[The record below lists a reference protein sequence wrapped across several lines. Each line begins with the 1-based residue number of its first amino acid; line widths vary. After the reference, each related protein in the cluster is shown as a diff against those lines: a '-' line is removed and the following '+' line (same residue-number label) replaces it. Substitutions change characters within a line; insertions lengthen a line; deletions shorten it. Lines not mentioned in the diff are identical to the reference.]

1 MSKDAPKRMLFV
13 IGSMGGGG
21 AERCTVDLIARMDRS
36 RFAPELYLAYRTG
49 ELLKDVPADVPIH
62 AHVDGPIEQTMSQKL
77 AGKFRLLSEARMWDI
92 NRLLG
97 RVKYDLIFAWG
108 LRHAYETAWPAKR
121 HGVAR
126 VSYCV
131 QDPTEEFYVDFP
143 HPTPWRYQV
152 AHWSYATND
161 RIYANA
167 IDLCRRTERFY
178 HLPENSVE
186 LFLNLRDFQRLER
199 LAEVAAPPRTLSG
212 HRLVCVGRFERQ
224 KGHTVMLDAL
234 AELVHRQHRD
244 VHLLLVGQGSLEQEL
259 RAQAARLGIADRIE
273 WTGFQQNPVPYFKSA
288 DVFVLPSLW
297 EGLPNVLIEA
307 LLLGIPS
314 VATDC
319 PTGPRE
325 VTEDGRFA
333 TLVPPGDVGAL
344 AEAIG
349 LTLDHLP
356 EERARAGAAQTAMR
370 KKYDVDMGVR
380 DLEDRFLEVIETSRR
395 SAQGK

>member
-1 MSKDAPKRMLFV
+1 MTGSAPKRMLFV

-21 AERCTVDLIARMDRS
+21 AERCTVDLIARMDRA

-62 AHVDGPIEQTMSQKL
+62 AHVDGAIEQSLSQKL

-92 NRLLG
+92 HRLLG
-97 RVKYDLIFAWG
+97 REKYDLIFAWG

-131 QDPTEEFYVDFP
+131 QDPVEEYYVDFP
-143 HPTPWRYQV
+143 HPTPWRYRV
-152 AHWSYATND
+152 AHWSYASND

-178 HLPENSVE
+178 HLPEKSVE

-199 LAEVAAPPRTLSG
+199 LAEAPAPPRTLSG

-224 KGHTVMLDAL
+224 KGHAVMLEAL
-234 AELVHRQHRD
+234 ADLIHRQRRD
-244 VHLLLVGQGSLEQEL
+244 VHLVLVGQGSLEQEL
-259 RAQAARLGIADRIE
+259 RAQAVRLGIADRIE
-273 WTGFQQNPVPYFKSA
+273 WAGFQQNPVPYFKSA

-325 VTEDGRFA
+325 VTEEGRFG

-344 AEAIG
+344 AQAIAQA
-349 LTLDHLP
+349 LDHLP
-356 EERARAGAAQTAMR
+356 EEQARAQEASSAMR
-370 KKYDVDMGVR
+370 KKYDVDLGVR
-380 DLEDRFLEVIETSRR
+380 DLEDRFLEVIET
-395 SAQGK
+395 